1 MEFGPGACTRSP
13 GQEAYGFAAVAER
26 QNEQPRPAILAAVW
40 ITHHRTTAVVDLRLF
55 SRCGQDDPC
64 GFRRLGAAQLAYE
77 ALYRLIAAG
86 KAVVRGHFDGRFC
99 RYALSPVTRR
109 PHHEA
114 GRFQVSAGCLSTHT
128 SGLLDAP

>member
-86 KAVVRGHFDGRFC
+86 KAVVRCQVLPDGLAVAAAGQPLFDQLAVVWTGTSDGRFC
-99 RYALSPVTRR
+99 
-109 PHHEA
+109 
-114 GRFQVSAGCLSTHT
+114 
-128 SGLLDAP
+128 